1 MKIIFIFFHVPGCSG
16 MFRVPGFTDAHS
28 KIENESHPD
37 YNELPS
43 AKKMLPLE

>member
-1 MKIIFIFFHVPGCSG
+1 

-43 AKKMLPLE
+43 AKKKKNASFKIANHSMAGHFEF

>member
-1 MKIIFIFFHVPGCSG
+1 

-28 KIENESHPD
+28 KMENESHPD

-43 AKKMLPLE
+43 AKKQMLPLK